1 MISSIL
7 KFNDNSTS
15 NSEIVNRSITDKIDQ
30 IWPNLA
36 FTRLAKS
43 DDYHNSSKALGA
55 ELVAKYTHFVLIGI
69 GGSSMGA
76 RCITELSGKT
86 NVHFLDNVDS
96 AEFTT
101 IWNSV
106 KPHLSK
112 TAFICISK
120 SGSTIEI
127 LWNYSQLENLAK
139 ALKCDIIQQSYF
151 ISELTPN
158 PLANFARTHNRPLL
172 EVPINIGG
180 RFSVLSPVG
189 LVIAEICGL
198 DSKEMQAGAAAAL
211 EEKIKIASICDSF
224 LNSFK
229 RDENITLFWFYNSSF
244 RWFGSWLQQLWAE
257 SLGKKTDRNGK
268 PAPGFSTPMIAIG
281 SCDQHSILQQVAH
294 GPKNKFV
301 CFFNFNSVENSG
313 ETVPTVLFDEIK
325 FMQGRNYGE
334 LIACQSKATY
344 EALKQNGVSC
354 EFFTVDDSNKA
365 KSLGYLFMF
374 FQLVVATLG
383 EHENINA
390 FDQPGVTLGKEITL
404 KMLKG

>member
-106 KPHLSK
+106 KPHLAK

-139 ALKCDIIQQSYF
+139 AQKCDIIQQSYF

-172 EVPINIGG
+172 EVPIDIGG

-198 DSKEMQAGAAAAL
+198 DSKQMQIGAAAAL
-211 EEKIKIASICDSF
+211 EEKFKIASICDSF

-313 ETVPTVLFDEIK
+313 ATVPSVLFDEIK
-325 FMQGRNYGE
+325 FMQSRNYGE

-365 KSLGYLFMF
+365 QSLGYLFMF